1 MEKQLESCQEYI
13 RKIAIPNDRRSNMYY
28 AVAFGFCC
36 YLIYLALNYIQF
48 EFISPRNL
56 DEPIKTSEG
65 FEWDALYGIR
75 ISNLFLLLYP
85 LSFYLLL
92 KNFFKDLSWRNLFFY
107 FINLFYY
114 LKSIY
119 TDFVALFDIAKLRR
133 KRINSENVR
142 ICKKT

>member
-1 MEKQLESCQEYI
+1 MCYNQ
-13 RKIAIPNDRRSNMYY
+13 N
-28 AVAFGFCC
+28 FGFCC

-92 KNFFKDLSWRNLFFY
+92 KIFFKDLSWRNLFFY
-107 FINLFYY
+107 FINLFCY

-119 TDFVALFDIAKLRR
+119 TYFVALFDIAKLRR